1 VLRELQG
8 NECDGG
14 DNGHKEE
21 KVCWILHVTLKVV
34 RGMDN
39 RAAQTGMLV
48 DVEKIRVVIH
58 GHVLPGTA
66 PLVVGSD
73 GMVGGRDS

>member
-1 VLRELQG
+1 VLRKAQG
-8 NECDGG
+8 NECDDG

-21 KVCWILHVTLKVV
+21 KVCWILHVTLKAV

-73 GMVGGRDS
+73 GMVRGCDG

>member
-1 VLRELQG
+1 VLRKAQG
-8 NECDGG
+8 NECDDE

-21 KVCWILHVTLKVV
+21 KVCRVLHVTLKVV

-48 DVEKIRVVIH
+48 DVEKIRAVIH
-58 GHVLPGTA
+58 SHVLPGTA
-66 PLVVGSD
+66 PLGRWIRCH
-73 GMVGGRDS
+73 GGRLP